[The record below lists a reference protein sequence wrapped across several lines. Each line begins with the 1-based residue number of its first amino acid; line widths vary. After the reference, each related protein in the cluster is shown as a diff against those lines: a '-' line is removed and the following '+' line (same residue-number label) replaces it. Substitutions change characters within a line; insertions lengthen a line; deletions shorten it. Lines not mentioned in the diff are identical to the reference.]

1 MANKDIYTDEFKQKI
16 KVIVKRAMDDQL
28 EDKAERDLF
37 EEWAGEDPQN
47 DQLFSSLKDPAK
59 IKELTDLMEQGYPK
73 RQLEMFR
80 QRRPTKRSIF
90 TKGKFWYPAAAAS
103 LVLGLL
109 ILNAIQTSRMD
120 VLANYSRETNN
131 VYMTQDGIPGHVVY
145 EHVVTAD
152 FSEDVNN
159 SGADQKIKAEDIQ
172 VANTGIIATKTI
184 VVPTGKEFNVVLP
197 DGSKVWLGANST
209 LTFPE
214 SFSNSARE
222 VSYTGEA
229 YFDVVSIIGKPFIVK
244 AGDFQTKVF
253 GTEFYMLSG
262 AETGT
267 TTVSLLSGSVEVSGK
282 GGNSV
287 MLSPGQ
293 KALSQPNHPGI
304 TVEEFNIDNLRAVRD
319 GMFVFWGEKIKDIL
333 PLLNNWFDYKLECND
348 DQLADMVFYLKI
360 NKNSPVSEV
369 VRMLSETNLIEYRIN
384 NLNKTIKLTI
394 RD

>member
-16 KVIVKRAMDDQL
+16 KVVVKRAMDDQL

-47 DQLFSSLKDPAK
+47 DQLFNSLKDPTK

-80 QRRPTKRSIF
+80 KRRPTKRSIF

-131 VYMTQDGIPGHVVY
+131 VYMTQDGIPGQVVY

-152 FSEDVNN
+152 FSEDANN
-159 SGADQKIKAEDIQ
+159 SGTDQKIKAEDIQ

>member
-131 VYMTQDGIPGHVVY
+131 VYMTQDGIPGYVVY

-159 SGADQKIKAEDIQ
+159 SGTDQKIKAEDIQ

-214 SFSNSARE
+214 SFTKSARE

-229 YFDVVSIIGKPFIVK
+229 YFDVVSITGNPFIVK

-267 TTVSLLSGSVEVSGK
+267 TAVSLLSGSVEVSGK

-293 KALSQPNHPGI
+293 KALSQSNHPGI

-333 PLLNNWFDYKLECND
+333 PLLNNWFDYKLECKD
-348 DQLADMVFYLKI
+348 DQLADMIFYLKI